1 MSENAHLLPMEV
13 VHQQIAIRHLEQL
26 KDLDL
31 PEDIPHKPLPD
42 ETSDMDSLTQGV
54 KKTSALSKPL
64 WPNHNPIG
72 CYGGT
77 AQSPI
82 NWSNVFLSF
91 MESCATYLR
100 DTTAVVKAVIA
111 YRQGDI
117 ELALEFYNASI
128 TQIKKLAAIWGMGFE
143 MFCDLVDEHPEKH
156 RLWDGPFCGGFY
168 SLDKTKP
175 FIGIGFKGTN
185 PSRMGEVLVD
195 WNYQFIQAE
204 SGVLF
209 DAHVSTGVY
218 TGLFTKFKSAPDT
231 PMALADLAA
240 NISTTSS
247 MVHVTGHSLG
257 GSYSTLCFAELLR
270 HSSLGQLPPK
280 CTLGDIYTYGS
291 PRLAQRDL
299 GDNYVKYLKNGSSWR
314 IVNDNDLVPQVP
326 PVKPSSDWYLQS
338 HQQRNKDFQG

>member
-1 MSENAHLLPMEV
+1 
-13 VHQQIAIRHLEQL
+13 
-26 KDLDL
+26 
-31 PEDIPHKPLPD
+31 
-42 ETSDMDSLTQGV
+42 
-54 KKTSALSKPL
+54 
-64 WPNHNPIG
+64 
-72 CYGGT
+72 
-77 AQSPI
+77 
-82 NWSNVFLSF
+82 

-218 TGLFTKFKSAPDT
+218 TGLFTKFESAPDT
-231 PMALADLAA
+231 PMALANLAA

-299 GDNYVKYLKNGSSWR
+299 GENYVKYLKNGSSWR

-326 PVKPSSDWYLQS
+326 PVKPSSVTGIFNHINNGIKIFKDKPPQSLSSELGTSPPPKSWPKTSELYS
-338 HQQRNKDFQG
+338 HQTDAYYAAWKNTTKSLKLSEEMEGNVETSGGCP